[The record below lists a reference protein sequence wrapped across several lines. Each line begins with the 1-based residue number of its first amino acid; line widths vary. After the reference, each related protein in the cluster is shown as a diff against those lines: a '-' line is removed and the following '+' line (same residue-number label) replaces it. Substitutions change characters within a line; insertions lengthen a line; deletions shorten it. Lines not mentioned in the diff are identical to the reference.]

1 LLEKIEP
8 DEWPGTGTGLGWGKV
23 LCIWPRLI
31 FLFYNIF
38 SNSINQTEIRL
49 CRLFTSCVYYW
60 AYTCLPKRICHSAER
75 NVFWPI
81 LLWGAG
87 SMRPSMQ
94 PPSSEEANF
103 PPTVYTTLLLLLL
116 RLACNRRHYSSHS
129 RYTWILLRALTF
141 SADSDRMTLP
151 FGNCRC
157 DILLG
162 ASPWDAASRNSPDY
176 IPQDNVPWKP
186 AWKWWPHCN
195 SKEPDSPSQQD
206 ISPKKNLLKPAC
218 WFRLCVC
225 WVIQIYCCNCK
236 L

>member
-1 LLEKIEP
+1 MPLCWKVQPPTIFFKWFLTICCPYFLPVHLSLL
-8 DEWPGTGTGLGWGKV
+8 TFH
-23 LCIWPRLI
+23 C
-31 FLFYNIF
+31 
-38 SNSINQTEIRL
+38 
-49 CRLFTSCVYYW
+49 
-60 AYTCLPKRICHSAER
+60 R

-94 PPSSEEANF
+94 PPSSISYCPHNKPLFANLSCNSTAQLLTKPSSGMSLQEEANF

-141 SADSDRMTLP
+141 SADSDSMTLP

-176 IPQDNVPWKP
+176 IPQDNQTHS
-186 AWKWWPHCN
+186 ALET
-195 SKEPDSPSQQD
+195 SLEMMTTLQ
-206 ISPKKNLLKPAC
+206 
-218 WFRLCVC
+218 
-225 WVIQIYCCNCK
+225 
-236 L
+236 